1 MKCEEKK
8 SDIPEPDSCYRKKVK
23 KILGFFAWGGG
34 GLLAGVTLE
43 AAGKRVWTLGM
54 SRFIRILSSSS
65 DSVIIIGIVLIF
77 LCVLGIYGYK
87 YALENKKL
95 DLEKSKVEHEIE
107 MDTPEE
113 RDKQRQH
120 EENLLRIKTNQ
131 QNLRKKKGR
140 NTTEENNKT
149 DDIS

>member
-1 MKCEEKK
+1 MKCENKK
-8 SDIPEPDSCYRKKVK
+8 SDFPEPDSCYQKKVK
-23 KILGFFAWGGG
+23 KVPGFFVWGGG
-34 GLLAGVTLE
+34 GVLIGAALE
-43 AAGKRVWTLGM
+43 AVGKRVWNLGM
-54 SRFIRILSSSS
+54 SRFIKMLSGSS
-65 DSVIIIGIVLIF
+65 DSVIIIGLVCAGV
-77 LCVLGIYGYK
+77 CVLGIYGYR

-120 EENLLRIKTNQ
+120 EENLQRIMADQ
-131 QNLRKKKGR
+131 QNLRKKKSR

>member
-1 MKCEEKK
+1 
-8 SDIPEPDSCYRKKVK
+8 
-23 KILGFFAWGGG
+23 
-34 GLLAGVTLE
+34 
-43 AAGKRVWTLGM
+43 M

-113 RDKQRQH
+113 RDKQRKH